1 MEQRS
6 KEWFKIREGRFTA
19 SEIHRL
25 LGKEGLARTKQSI
38 DSFAFEKAV
47 ETLYGREEIELNNF
61 DIQRGVTLEP
71 LAFKLFKELKEC
83 EFLETKETGFHTYGE
98 NAGASPDGLVSD
110 NSNLEIKCPRRNKF
124 FKIVANGFDEIDAKY
139 KAQMQMQMLATKTE
153 KTYFLN
159 YHLENSLEHW
169 HIIEVPRDEKQIDLI
184 KKRIEI
190 GTEIKLDYIEKINNN
205 RQF

>member
-1 MEQRS
+1 MLQRS
-6 KEWFKIREGRFTA
+6 DEWFKIREGRFTA

-47 ETLYGREEIELNNF
+47 ETVYGREDIELNSF

-83 EFLETKETGFHTYGE
+83 EFLETKETGFHIYGK

-124 FKIVANGFDEIDAKY
+124 FKIVANGFSEIDNKY
-139 KAQMQMQMLATKTE
+139 IAQMQMQMLSTNTE

-159 YHLENSLEHW
+159 YHLENSLEYW
-169 HIIEVPRDEKQIDLI
+169 HILEVQRDEKMIDLI
-184 KKRIEI
+184 KKRIEVA
-190 GTEIKLDYIEKINNN
+190 TEIKLNYIKKLNNN